1 MTNNYLNSFFNELS
15 SLQFIIN
22 SVIDGRSKI
31 GLGKVISVDKD
42 KKLVDI
48 QPLSSHSY
56 KDGQEIPQVP
66 VYGISYFRLQA
77 GKNAIIIDPKVG
89 DIGVYACADRDISR
103 IVATKK
109 ASIPATNRKDSP
121 SDAIYFGSVLGDKP
135 EQFIEIKDDGIYI
148 TTPNDIFASCKNLFV
163 KSSGNIQATCKD
175 MDVSASGD
183 VNIKAVN
190 VKIDASSSVNI
201 KSPSINLDSN
211 VTANSFVVN
220 GINVEN
226 HVHGGV
232 QTGTGTTGGM
242 Q

>member
-1 MTNNYLNSFFNELS
+1 MNKNYLNSYQDDFNAIKA
-15 SLQFIIN
+15 IIN
-22 SVIDGRSKI
+22 HVVDGRSKI
-31 GLGKVISVDKD
+31 SLGKVIAVYKD
-42 KKLVDI
+42 KKQVDI

-77 GKNAIIIDPKVG
+77 GKNAIIIDPQVG

-121 SDAIYFGSVLGDKP
+121 SDAIYFGSVLGDVP
-135 EQFIEIKDDGIYI
+135 NQFIEIKDDGIHI
-148 TTPNDIFASCKNLFV
+148 TTPNDIT
-163 KSSGNIQATCKD
+163 ATCKD
-175 MDVSASGD
+175 MVVNASGD

-190 VKIDASSSVNI
+190 VKIDASSNVDVTAS
-201 KSPSINLDSN
+201 KINLNST
-211 VTANSFVVN
+211 VYANDVIISSISV
-220 GINVEN
+220 GS
-226 HVHGGV
+226 HTHGGV
-232 QTGTGTTGGM
+232 QTGGGSTGGM